1 MNFDFGAD
9 QYAMRD
15 SVHSFLAD
23 QWSTGKLRALAD
35 GDGFDAALWQGL
47 TGIGL
52 PAMLLPE
59 AHGGLGLSFVD
70 LALVLEEFGRA
81 LVPGPLVE
89 TTLAADV
96 VARFGTPQQQA
107 TLLPAIAEGACRVV
121 PAVTEAGSDGEHGLP
136 MSRLTKTA
144 DGFVLNGRKIL
155 VPYAGTADR
164 LLVSVRF
171 DEADE
176 AGLVLVDPSAPGVTR
191 RSHTLFDFA
200 SRADEVVFASVPL
213 AATSVLGGSP
223 SSAALQRL
231 LDAGAAASAL
241 QLTGIAGQMLDM
253 AVDYIGQRVQF
264 GRPIGAFQA
273 LKHRCADMLVQVE
286 TSRTAA
292 YYASWAMSSGT
303 AEEAAKAVS
312 MAKAFCGDAARS
324 VCNEAI
330 QLHGGVGFAWEL
342 DLHLYLRR
350 AKSLE
355 YAFGDA
361 SVHRERVLAAALA
374 AQGMAPG

>member
-23 QWSTGKLRALAD
+23 QWSTAKLRALAD
-35 GDGFDAALWQGL
+35 GDGFDAALWKGL
-47 TGIGL
+47 TDIGF

-59 AHGGLGLSFVD
+59 AHSGLGLSFVD

-81 LVPGPLVE
+81 LVPGPSVE
-89 TTLAADV
+89 TLLAADV
-96 VARFGTPQQQA
+96 IARFGTPQQQ
-107 TLLPAIAEGACRVV
+107 TRLLPAIAEGNFRIV
-121 PAVTEAGSDGEHGLP
+121 PAVTESGSGGENGLP
-136 MSRLTKTA
+136 TCHLTRTT
-144 DGFVLNGRKIL
+144 DGFVLTGRKIL
-155 VPYAGTADR
+155 VPYAGAADS

-171 DEADE
+171 DDTDE
-176 AGLVLVDPSAPGVTR
+176 AGLVLVDPSAAGVTR
-191 RSHTLFDFA
+191 RPHTLFDFA
-200 SRADEVVFASVPL
+200 SRADEVLFAAAPV
-213 AATSVLGGSP
+213 AATDVLGGAP
-223 SSAALQRL
+223 STAALQRL
-231 LDAGAAASAL
+231 LDAGAAASAM
-241 QLTGIAGQMLDM
+241 QLTGIAGQMLDI
-253 AVDYIGQRVQF
+253 AVDYIGQRIQF

-273 LKHRCADMLVQVE
+273 LKHRCADMMVQVE

-292 YYASWAMSSGT
+292 YYASWALSFGT
-303 AEEAAKAVS
+303 AEEAAQAVS

-350 AKSLE
+350 SKSLE
-355 YAFGDA
+355 HAFGDA
-361 SVHRERVLAAALA
+361 GVHRERVLASALA
-374 AQGMAPG
+374 AREVAPG